1 MDGQDV
7 MALDSV
13 DPPRTNIS
21 RAVSSEPGCV
31 PRRDS
36 LDDAHPSRK
45 RQRLDSG
52 SSNYGTRSM
61 SADRILSSGERRNED
76 GLSNTLTRLEENA
89 ASLPQ
94 NTNLTGSE
102 ISSPPKQN
110 MEVESSPAK
119 PPSSRVTINVRPSRP
134 HSSNENVTPGSDQ
147 APELDM
153 IEHQQDLNEVTEV
166 TEATDTDTTL
176 PRAVDGS
183 TSCSPISSP
192 ARSPEVEIAE
202 ETEAGYDT
210 SRWDGVGVV
219 NLVEDYPRHSLLLQF
234 PESQDGEEPRDT
246 VVHIGQILEKGMH
259 PQQASV

>member
-1 MDGQDV
+1 

-36 LDDAHPSRK
+36 LDDPHPSRK

-52 SSNYGTRSM
+52 GSNYGGRSM

-76 GLSNTLTRLEENA
+76 GLLNTLTRLEENA

-94 NTNLTGSE
+94 STNPAGSE
-102 ISSPPKQN
+102 ISSPPKQL
-110 MEVESSPAK
+110 MEVEASPAK
-119 PPSSRVTINVRPSRP
+119 PQPSRVTINVRPPRP
-134 HSSNENVTPGSDQ
+134 HSSADSVTPGPDQ
-147 APELDM
+147 APDLDM
-153 IEHQQDLNEVTEV
+153 IEQQQDLNDA

-176 PRAVDGS
+176 PRALDGS
-183 TSCSPISSP
+183 ASCSPISSP

-202 ETEAGYDT
+202 EIESSFDA

-219 NLVEDYPRHSLLLQF
+219 NLVEDYPRHSLVSQF
-234 PESQDGEEPRDT
+234 PEGQDGEEPKET
-246 VVHIGQILEKGMH
+246 AQNIGQILEKGT
-259 PQQASV
+259 PASNQRSTHI